1 MAYEAHLTRADLWV
15 YDKEPITF
23 EEVKALILPDG
34 FEAVENG
41 TFSDSAVSISL
52 GKCAVYTRPDGVK
65 NYLIFGNGAPSFKM
79 LSEED
84 AKPFIKLAELLGAK
98 VQGDDG
104 EIYTHEGVQWE

>member
-23 EEVKALILPDG
+23 EEVAALDLPDG

-41 TFSDSAVSISL
+41 TFSDGAVSISL
-52 GKCAVYTRPDGVK
+52 GKCVVYTRPDGVK
-65 NYLIFGNGAPSFKM
+65 NFLIFSGGAPSFKM

-84 AKPFIKLAELLGAK
+84 AKPFIRLAELLGAK
-98 VQGDDG
+98 VQGDEG
-104 EIYTHEGVQWE
+104 EVYTRDGVQWE